1 VDRVIAGI
9 LLPSPISD
17 SLQISI
23 SDEEGAAKIGDLGE
37 IGDFLS
43 LSLSLSLS
51 LLALPRS
58 KSEKLASGLDSRVGR
73 ILRFLG

>member
-1 VDRVIAGI
+1 VIAGI

-43 LSLSLSLS
+43 LSLSLY
-51 LLALPRS
+51 
-58 KSEKLASGLDSRVGR
+58 G
-73 ILRFLG
+73 F